1 MKKMRELNTE
11 NWSGNLKRFH
21 NNIDQVNEEL
31 ESIIPEVR
39 QRCNEQETVM
49 GDKIVFQ
56 HSFPCDGD
64 VLFIAVE
71 GNTRTGDI
79 ELTHFKWVETNEE
92 NA

>member
-1 MKKMRELNTE
+1 MRELNTE
-11 NWSGNLKRFH
+11 NWSENLKRFH
-21 NNIDQVNEEL
+21 KNLNQVNEEL
-31 ESIIPEVR
+31 ELITPEIR
-39 QRCNEQETVM
+39 SRCDDTLVDTVL

-64 VLFIAVE
+64 TLWIAVE